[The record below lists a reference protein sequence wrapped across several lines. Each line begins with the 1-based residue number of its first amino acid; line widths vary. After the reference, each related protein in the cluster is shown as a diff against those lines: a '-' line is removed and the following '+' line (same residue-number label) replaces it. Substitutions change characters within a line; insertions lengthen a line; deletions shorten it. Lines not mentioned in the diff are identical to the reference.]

1 MTGLIETTR
10 PGGDDLSNAERKL
23 TKALALASR
32 MLSQG
37 GHDDLNQ
44 GQVSARL
51 PGSDEF
57 FVKSALLGFNEAR
70 PTDMLRVHVD
80 ARETPPALAPPELP
94 LHQAVY
100 AARPDVNA
108 IVHSHAP
115 YSLVFGA
122 TDWEIRPL
130 SHDGAYFAGR
140 VPRFTETT
148 NTVLD
153 VATGEAIVAVLGDC
167 PAAFLR
173 NHGLLVV
180 GKTVPEC
187 FLRLYRLER
196 ACEVQIAAAAAGT
209 LNIVSRQ
216 VADRSAADLDS
227 YQEMQPAAEGEIEYA
242 ALMRK
247 LDKIDDSYRR

>member
-1 MTGLIETTR
+1 MTSSL
-10 PGGDDLSNAERKL
+10 DLAQAGAESLSGAERKL
-23 TKALALASR
+23 VKSLAIASR
-32 MLSQG
+32 VLSQG

-44 GQVSARL
+44 GQVSGRL
-51 PGSDEF
+51 PGSDRF
-57 FVKSALLGFNEAR
+57 FVKSAMRGFNEAR
-70 PTDMLRVHVD
+70 PEDMLRVEVD
-80 ARETPPALAPPELP
+80 ADAVPPRLAPPELP

-100 AARPDVNA
+100 GARDDVNA

-140 VPRFTETT
+140 APRFTETT

-153 VATGEAIVAVLGDC
+153 LATGEAIAEVLGDS

-180 GKTVPEC
+180 GRSVREATV
-187 FLRLYRLER
+187 LAQVLER
-196 ACEVQIAAAAAGT
+196 ACRLQLIAESAGASYATSDLPDVDAKREFVYSATAIKSYWEYCTRLAEERWPEVA
-209 LNIVSRQ
+209 RW
-216 VADRSAADLDS
+216 
-227 YQEMQPAAEGEIEYA
+227 
-242 ALMRK
+242 
-247 LDKIDDSYRR
+247 

>member
-1 MTGLIETTR
+1 MTSLLDTT
-10 PGGDDLSNAERKL
+10 DTLSNAERKL

-57 FVKSALLGFNEAR
+57 FVKSALCGFNEAR
-70 PTDMLRVHVD
+70 PEDMLRVAVD
-80 ARETPPALAPPELP
+80 PDATPPALAPPELP

-122 TDWEIRPL
+122 TDWEIKPL

-140 VPRFTETT
+140 VPRFSETT

-153 VATGEAIVAVLGDC
+153 EATGRAIAAALGDA

-180 GKTVPEC
+180 AKSVREVAV
-187 FLRLYRLER
+187 LAQLLER
-196 ACEVQIAAAAAGT
+196 AARLQI
-209 LNIVSRQ
+209 I
-216 VADRSAADLDS
+216 
-227 YQEMQPAAEGEIEYA
+227 AEGTGAPYA
-242 ALMRK
+242 VSNLPDVEAKREFVYSATAIK
-247 LDKIDDSYRR
+247 AYWDYCVRCVAERWPEVRDW